1 VRGVRAIAEEANLSG
16 LISSEVDDVK
26 DLGMVGEQDVAE
38 LEGGE
43 GRFGK
48 RTVYLL

>member
-1 VRGVRAIAEEANLSG
+1 MRAIAAEANLSG
-16 LISSEVDDVK
+16 LISSEVDDVM
-26 DLGMVGEQDVAE
+26 DHGMVGEQDVAE

-43 GRFGK
+43 GRSGK